1 MTILH
6 GTCLLKGQHPP
17 GSPLAAECPVHRRA
31 ARAAASRKG
40 WEARRIK
47 ERSQIAPQDSTGAS

>member
-47 ERSQIAPQDSTGAS
+47 GASQNGTQGRTRAS